1 MKTSNIAYKGI
12 ALATVLILLLPLL
25 AMQFTDE
32 VVWNLTD
39 FIVMGGLLFG
49 TGLTYELISKQM
61 GSTGYSVAVGVALL
75 GMFLLVWVNLAV
87 GIIGDEGNPA
97 NLMYLGVLAV
107 GIIGAIMVRFQPKEM
122 ARVLFATALAQ
133 AMTAVIA
140 LFAGIHQNPYSS
152 VREILTINGFFVA
165 LFLGSAWLFRDAA
178 RKETPANPR
187 SNRLP

>member
-1 MKTSNIAYKGI
+1 MKTGNIAYKGI

-32 VVWNLTD
+32 VVWNLID

-165 LFLGSAWLFRDAA
+165 LFLGSAWLFRDAT
-178 RKETPANPR
+178 RK
-187 SNRLP
+187 